1 MFVDQI
7 RTAPASGPC
16 TLRSRPLAGT
26 GLLRPPRPR
35 QFGSADR
42 GAEKPPP
49 DACTVEALRLAVTGP
64 IQLPATDGIV
74 LADTF
79 HRLVVRQL
87 DGGRAEVI
95 GHAGTATDHTHAHW
109 VPLGDGERITALLV
123 WVPAGLSTAEVA
135 ACLAATLHG
144 VPLKGDRRLAGPTRQ
159 LRLRLDL
166 QSAGPITVVAPEL
179 CGPARVW
186 RSLTPY
192 LPVRHRKRT
201 DVATYLAEDVRYE
214 LAYRSRPPA
223 AVHRLGPV
231 DAEVDPWA
239 STFRRHRPRE
249 GLRRRPGYRLRLAFE
264 KPEAGPLMLG
274 QLSHFGFGVFVPEG
288 GDT

>member
-1 MFVDQI
+1 MFVDQV
-7 RTAPASGPC
+7 RAAPASGPC
-16 TLRSRPLAGT
+16 TLQSRPTAGT
-26 GLLRPPRPR
+26 ELLRPPHPR

-42 GAEKPPP
+42 RTEAPPP
-49 DACTVEALRLAVTGP
+49 DACTVEALRFAVTGSVE
-64 IQLPATDGIV
+64 LRATDGIV
-74 LADTF
+74 LADMF

-123 WVPAGLSTAEVA
+123 WVPVGLSTAEVA
-135 ACLAATLHG
+135 AFLTAALHG
-144 VPLKGDRRLAGPTRQ
+144 VPLREGGRRAGSTRPF
-159 LRLRLDL
+159 RLRLDL
-166 QSAGPITVVAPEL
+166 ESAGPIAVVAPEL

-192 LPVRHRKRT
+192 LPVRHRKRA
-201 DVATYLAEDVRYE
+201 DLVAYLAEDVRYE

-223 AVHRLGPV
+223 VVHRLGPL

-239 STFRRHRPRE
+239 STFRRQRPKE

-264 KPEAGPLMLG
+264 EPEAGPLMLG

-288 GDT
+288 GDR